1 MAKFNDQC
9 PQCDSP
15 LNLISSNQISSYPN
29 RSDHSKKELSLHLAC
44 AEGCGYDC
52 FHNYIFVSRVDEEN
66 VTADLEDF
74 DEVFENLEK
83 RKAEVKA

>member
-9 PQCDSP
+9 PKCDSP
-15 LNLISSNQISSYPN
+15 LNLISSNQISS
-29 RSDHSKKELSLHLAC
+29 HSKKELSLHLAC

-52 FHNYIFVSRVDEEN
+52 FHNFIFVSRVDEEN
-66 VTADLEDF
+66 VTAGVEDF

-83 RKAEVKA
+83 RKAEVET